1 MYFVVRGLVSVSV
14 RREEFDTDTGGGVR
28 SRTNTGDVV
37 LDLLSDGSQF
47 GEVALIAK
55 NFKRSASI
63 TAVAFCEMDMLL
75 KPDFDELVSMRQGLF
90 ALFQRTL
97 TASL

>member
-14 RREEFDTDTGGGVR
+14 RREEFDTDTGGGVH

-75 KPDFDELVSMRQGLF
+75 KPDFDELVSMRQDLF
-90 ALFQRTL
+90 ALFHN
-97 TASL
+97 AH